1 MCNTQTHTMTL
12 FLSLYFIAG
21 SWNHCKSDCPNAQ
34 YLIIPYCVC
43 MFVWVCVQVCQGTYS
58 CMCVYASCC
67 WIGIVFS
74 CASDRAIWERAQGGE
89 ANADLMSRRA
99 CRIEKCISTVMWGD
113 VPISPWGI
121 TVLSCSRWGTPA
133 RPHPS
138 TSSLLLP
145 YTCLS
150 KIIPLVDVWA
160 LARSPTC
167 LPWE

>member
-1 MCNTQTHTMTL
+1 MQHTNTQCDTL
-12 FLSLYFIAG
+12 PLVLFHSCIL
-21 SWNHCKSDCPNAQ
+21 KSPQSRLPKCTVLNKPT
-34 YLIIPYCVC
+34 LCVC
-43 MFVWVCVQVCQGTYS
+43 VCVRRFVCRGTYS

-67 WIGIVFS
+67 WIGIVFP
-74 CASDRAIWERAQGGE
+74 CASDRAIWERAQGGD
-89 ANADLMSRRA
+89 ANADLMSRRL
-99 CRIEKCISTVMWGD
+99 CRIEKCIATVMWGD

-121 TVLSCSRWGTPA
+121 RVLSCSRWETPA

-138 TSSLLLP
+138 TSSLLPP

-167 LPWE
+167 PPWE